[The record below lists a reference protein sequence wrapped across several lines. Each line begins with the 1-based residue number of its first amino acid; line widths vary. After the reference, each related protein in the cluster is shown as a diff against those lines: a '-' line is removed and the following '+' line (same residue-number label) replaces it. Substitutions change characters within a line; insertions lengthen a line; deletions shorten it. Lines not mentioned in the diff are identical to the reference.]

1 MVRAAAIY
9 ARISDDRE
17 GLALGVARQ
26 IEDCEALADRRGWPV
41 AERYVDNDIS
51 AWSSKKRRPEYLRL
65 LDDIK
70 GGHVDAVIVYVLD
83 RLHRQP
89 RELEEFFEVCDA
101 AGMTAL
107 ASVTGDVDLANAD
120 GRFMARILGAV
131 ARKES
136 DDKSRRIKRKHE
148 ELAKAGKVSGGGTR
162 PYGYEADRQT
172 IRADEAAV
180 IREAAKRVLA
190 GEGIRSIVRDFDAR
204 GIKPAVA
211 DSWHP
216 RALQRVLMSARIGG
230 VREHHGTIAGTAEWP
245 SIISAEDST
254 RLRAVLSD
262 PARRTNRAPRRYLL
276 AGLLRCG
283 QCGARLLSR
292 PRKNASPRYLCASGP
307 GFAGCGKT
315 YIVAPDLEAWITEAV
330 LIRLDSPTLA
340 KALTKGDQSNE
351 AAELAD
357 ELAEDTAQ
365 LDELAEA
372 YGSKVITLSEWL
384 AARKPIEAR
393 IEHERKR
400 LSRMSA
406 TSALD
411 GFVGHADR
419 LRKLWPELPLDRQR
433 AVVAAVMDHAVIG
446 PAVRGRNWFDPER
459 VAPVW
464 RR

>member
-26 IEDCEALADRRGWPV
+26 IEDCEALAERRGWPI
-41 AERYVDNDIS
+41 AERYVDNDVS

-101 AGMTAL
+101 AGITAL

-131 ARKES
+131 SRKES

-162 PYGYEADRQT
+162 PYGYDADRMT
-172 IRADEAAV
+172 IRKDEAAV

-190 GEGIRSIVRDFDAR
+190 GEGIRSIVRDFDSR
-204 GIKPAVA
+204 GIKPALA
-211 DSWHP
+211 EFWHP

-230 VREHHGTIAGTAEWP
+230 VREHHGTVAGTAEWA
-245 SIISAEDST
+245 SIISAEDSA
-254 RLRAVLSD
+254 RLRAILSD
-262 PARRTNRAPRRYLL
+262 PARRTSRAPRRYLL

-283 QCGARLLSR
+283 HCGARLMSR
-292 PRKNASPRYLCASGP
+292 PRKGSSARYLCASGP

-330 LIRLDSPTLA
+330 LIRLDSPDLA
-340 KALTKGDQSNE
+340 KKLAKGDRSNE
-351 AAELAD
+351 AGALAD
-357 ELAEDTAQ
+357 ELAQDTAQ
-365 LDELAEA
+365 LDEVASA
-372 YGSKVITLSEWL
+372 YGSKAITLSEWL

-411 GFVGHADR
+411 GFVGCAGR
-419 LRKLWPELPLDRQR
+419 LKKVWSDLPLNRQR
-433 AVVAAVMDHAVIG
+433 AIVGAVMDHAVIG
-446 PAVRGRNWFDPER
+446 PAVKGRNWFDPDR
-459 VAPVW
+459 VQPVW
-464 RR
+464 RK

>member
-26 IEDCEALADRRGWPV
+26 IEDCEALAERRGWPI
-41 AERYVDNDIS
+41 AERYVDNDVS

-65 LDDIK
+65 LEDIK
-70 GGHVDAVIVYVLD
+70 SGTIDAVIVYVLD

-101 AGMTAL
+101 AGITAL

-162 PYGYEADRQT
+162 PYGYEADRRT
-172 IRADEAAV
+172 VCKDEAAV

-204 GIKPAVA
+204 GIRPAQA
-211 DSWHP
+211 EAWHP
-216 RALQRVLMSARIGG
+216 RALQRLLMSARIGG
-230 VREHHGTIAGTAEWP
+230 QREHHGALVGMAEWRA
-245 SIISAEDST
+245 IISAEDSA
-254 RLRAVLSD
+254 RLRAILSD
-262 PARRTNRAPRRYLL
+262 PVRRTNRAPRRYLL

-283 QCGARLLSR
+283 RCGARLVSR
-292 PRKNASPRYLCASGP
+292 PRKGGPARYLCASGP

-315 YIVAPDLEAWITEAV
+315 YIVAPDLEAWITDAV
-330 LIRLDSPTLA
+330 LIRLDSPALA
-340 KALTKGDQSNE
+340 QVLENGDRTVE
-351 AAELAD
+351 AADLAG
-357 ELAEDTAQ
+357 ELAEDIGQ
-365 LDELAEA
+365 LDELAAA
-372 YGSKVITLSEWL
+372 YGHKSITLSEWL
-384 AARKPIEAR
+384 AARRPIEAR
-393 IEHERKR
+393 IEHSRKQ
-400 LSRMSA
+400 LSRMSG
-406 TSALD
+406 SSVLD
-411 GFVGHADR
+411 GFVGNADR
-419 LRKLWPELPLDRQR
+419 LREQWAELPLTRQQ
-433 AVVAAVMDHAVIG
+433 AIVSAVMDHAIIG
-446 PAVRGRNWFDPER
+446 PAVRGRNWFDPDR
-459 VAPVW
+459 VKPVW